1 MPNTVPQVWSDAVCP
16 TPTLQHHAAM
26 NRKKATH
33 MARKG
38 NQRLGRTQELALD
51 RWQVLGSGV
60 ACSVPVAL
68 VSVSRAQGN

>member
-16 TPTLQHHAAM
+16 THTLEHHAAM

-33 MARKG
+33 MAQKG
-38 NQRLGRTQELALD
+38 NQKLGRTRELALG
-51 RWQVLGSGV
+51 RWQVPGSGV
-60 ACSVPVAL
+60 ACSVSVAL